1 MRTPKRM
8 TLTIP
13 NQHKWLVSLK
23 SKSILI
29 ECLLDEFFGDDY
41 SLNEPKNLEIQARK
55 YIKAQNMIE
64 KALHRKNKKNDG
76 SGT

>member
-1 MRTPKRM
+1 MPPVKRM

-13 NQHKWLVSLK
+13 SQHKWLVSLK

-29 ECLLDEFFGDDY
+29 EHLLDTVFGDDS
-41 SLNEPKNLEIQARK
+41 SLDESKNSEIQARK

-64 KALHRKNKKNDG
+64 EALLRKDK
-76 SGT
+76 